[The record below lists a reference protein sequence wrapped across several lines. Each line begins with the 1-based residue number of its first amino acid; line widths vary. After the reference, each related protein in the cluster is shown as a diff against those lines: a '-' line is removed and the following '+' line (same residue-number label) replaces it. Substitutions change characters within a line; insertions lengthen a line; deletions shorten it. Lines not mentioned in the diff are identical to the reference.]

1 MGLRDSIRTQ
11 AFTLTAEL
19 TPVPD
24 AEAMVRQARALL
36 GSVDAVQV
44 TDHPIGQ
51 PRVPALTAAAV
62 LRHAGIDPVLH
73 LNCRDKG
80 RATLQGE
87 LLGAATL
94 GVSSLLLMRNGP
106 FVADPGSDRRPAAE
120 VSATDLIAA
129 ARELRDTESPE
140 RLGLAAAPDFFIG
153 AVMTVFDAPAG
164 WEPRALRAKVD
175 AGARFLQSQLCLDVA
190 VLRRYLQRFPAT
202 HLPRQ
207 CHVMVSLAV
216 PATADAAVWMKERLR
231 GALVPDGLVERLRQA
246 RDPAA
251 VAVEAC
257 AGILREVAGIPGVAG
272 ARFLGPVDPDLL
284 RAVVAASDLRN
295 GG

>member
-1 MGLRDSIRTQ
+1 MGLQDSIRTKS
-11 AFTLTAEL
+11 FTLTAEM

-24 AEAMVRQARALL
+24 AAAMISQARGLL
-36 GSVDAVQV
+36 ASVDAVQV
-44 TDHPIGQ
+44 TDHPTGQ
-51 PRVPALTAAAV
+51 PRVPSLTAAAV

-73 LNCRDKG
+73 LNCRDKS

-94 GVSSLLLMRNGP
+94 GVSSLFLMRNGP
-106 FVADPGSDRRPAAE
+106 FNADPGSDVEPAAE

-153 AVMTVFDAPAG
+153 AVATVFDAPAG

-175 AGARFLQSQLCLDVA
+175 AGARFLQTQLCLDVDL
-190 VLRRYLQRFPAT
+190 LRRYLRRFPPT
-202 HLPRQ
+202 QLPRQ
-207 CHVMVSLAV
+207 CHVMASLAV
-216 PATADAAVWMKERLR
+216 PASADGAIWLKQRLR
-231 GALVPDGLVERLRQA
+231 GALVPDGLVARLRQA

-251 VAVEAC
+251 ESVAAC
-257 AGILREVAGIPGVAG
+257 AELLQEMTAIPGLAG
-272 ARFLGPVDPDLL
+272 ARFIAPTDPALL
-284 RAVVAASDLRN
+284 SAVVAASGLR
-295 GG
+295 GGA